1 LREEVERLKQIL
13 KIKGF
18 SDSKDEIKEKL
29 TESENLMEEFTMSW
43 EEKEKNT
50 EKIKQVPLVYSNINF
65 PSTISIYNTREM
77 PQKS

>member
-1 LREEVERLKQIL
+1 MKQIL

-50 EKIKQVPLVYSNINF
+50 EKIRQVAYKSYNRC
-65 PSTISIYNTREM
+65 STALFW
-77 PQKS
+77 

>member
-1 LREEVERLKQIL
+1 M
-13 KIKGF
+13 KGF

-50 EKIKQVPLVYSNINF
+50 EIIKQVGVSVRPLIWSFAGFLRYFYCYYVLILVNSSVLV
-65 PSTISIYNTREM
+65 PGTS
-77 PQKS
+77 

>member
-1 LREEVERLKQIL
+1 M
-13 KIKGF
+13 KGF

-50 EKIKQVPLVYSNINF
+50 EIIKQVGVSVRPLIWSFVRFLRYFYCYYVLILVNSSVLV
-65 PSTISIYNTREM
+65 PGT
-77 PQKS
+77 P

>member
-1 LREEVERLKQIL
+1 MERLKQIL

-50 EKIKQVPLVYSNINF
+50 EKIKQVAY
-65 PSTISIYNTREM
+65 
-77 PQKS
+77 KSHNRRSAALFW